1 MLYFV
6 KLIFSFISII
16 SLAACLSSPIS
27 EEVAME
33 PGINKE
39 FIKLLDYEI
48 QNRAFALESMKVA
61 VEYGEG
67 EEDLPFKKAYLALE
81 QLNQKHFAPIAE
93 KYRLEMAPRLWTRT
107 RTQAGLWISALM
119 PETALK
125 VIHSA
130 TLKYVTKL
138 QELERLSKQ
147 EDKTFFCYVVAQEE
161 VQAAA
166 VGLVL
171 DGEIELATNMLNRFV
186 NDNLVVEFTSGWK
199 KRNFYCG

>member
-27 EEVAME
+27 EEVAMKQ
-33 PGINKE
+33 GINKE

-67 EEDLPFKKAYLALE
+67 EEDLPFKKSYLALE
-81 QLNQKHFAPIAE
+81 QLNQKLFAPIAE
-93 KYRLEMAPRLWTRT
+93 KYQLDMAPRLWTRT

-186 NDNLVVEFTSGWK
+186 NDNSVVESTSGWK
-199 KRNFYCG
+199 KRKFYCG

>member
-1 MLYFV
+1 MPHIF
-6 KLIFSFISII
+6 KLIFTLILAIGI
-16 SLAACLSSPIS
+16 AACQINSVS
-27 EEVAME
+27 EETVME
-33 PGINKE
+33 PGVNKE

-48 QNRAFALESMKVA
+48 QNRAFALENMRVA

-67 EEDLPFKKAYLALE
+67 EADLPFKKAYLDLE

-130 TLKYVTKL
+130 TLKYVAQLQKL
-138 QELERLSKQ
+138 ESLSKQ

-171 DGEIELATNMLNRFV
+171 DGKIELATNMLNRFV
-186 NDNLVVEFTSGWK
+186 YDNSVVESTSGWK
-199 KRNFYCG
+199 KRNIYCG

>member
-16 SLAACLSSPIS
+16 SLAACQFSPIS
-27 EEVAME
+27 EETVME
-33 PGINKE
+33 PGFNKE

-186 NDNLVVEFTSGWK
+186 NDNSVVESTSGWK

>member
-27 EEVAME
+27 EEVAMKQ
-33 PGINKE
+33 GINKE

-93 KYRLEMAPRLWTRT
+93 KYRLDMAPRLWTRT

-186 NDNLVVEFTSGWK
+186 NDNSVVESTSGWK

>member
-1 MLYFV
+1 MQYLGKF
-6 KLIFSFISII
+6 FFTFISVIG
-16 SLAACLSSPIS
+16 LAACLSSPIS

-33 PGINKE
+33 QSSNNE

-48 QNRAFALESMKVA
+48 QNRAFALESMRVA
-61 VEYGEG
+61 VEYGSG

-81 QLNQKHFAPIAE
+81 QLNQKLFAPIAE

-130 TLKYVTKL
+130 TLKYVAKL

-147 EDKTFFCYVVAQEE
+147 EDKAFFCYVVAQEE

-171 DGEIELATNMLNRFV
+171 DGKIELATSMLNRFV
-186 NDNLVVEFTSGWK
+186 YENSVVESTSGRK
-199 KRNFYCG
+199 KKDFYCG

>member
-16 SLAACLSSPIS
+16 SLAACQFSPVS
-27 EEVAME
+27 EETVME
-33 PGINKE
+33 PGFNKE

-161 VQAAA
+161 VQATA

-186 NDNLVVEFTSGWK
+186 NDNSVVESTSGWK

>member
-1 MLYFV
+1 MFYLVRF
-6 KLIFSFISII
+6 IFTFISII
-16 SLAACLSSPIS
+16 GIAACQFSPVS
-27 EEVAME
+27 EEVVME
-33 PGINKE
+33 KSVHKE

-48 QNRAFALESMKVA
+48 QNRAFALESMRVA

-130 TLKYVTKL
+130 TLKYVANL
-138 QELERLSKQ
+138 QKLERLSKQ
-147 EDKTFFCYVVAQEE
+147 EDKMFFCYVVAQEE

-171 DGEIELATNMLNRFV
+171 DGKIELATNMLNRFV
-186 NDNLVVEFTSGWK
+186 NDNPAVEPISGWK